1 MSSPFFSFYGRDFLA
16 ATAGWTAAERGHYLT
31 LLIVQWEQ
39 GSVPGDLER
48 LELVSP
54 GISKAWAVLE
64 DKFPAGA
71 DGRRQNLRLEH
82 ERARAAERSEKA
94 SRSAARR
101 WKDGQDGQDAGNA
114 AMPTHMRSHMPTHMP
129 TQCEGICSDDASITK
144 TNAITISKED
154 IAHAAHA
161 SGPTGRKRR
170 SNPPADGISWTSS
183 GGWQGITDEHR
194 QAWRAAY
201 PAADVTVELAKAH
214 EWLVTHPAKAKKS
227 RWRAFIAGWLTRC
240 QDRGGTHREPGR
252 QAAPPPPRAWR
263 DQYRPAPYRSPK
275 ALAGITPATQEV
287 PNE

>member
-1 MSSPFFSFYGRDFLA
+1 MSLPFFNLYGRDFLA
-16 ATAGWTAAERGHYLT
+16 ATAGWTAAERGHYLM

-39 GSVPGDLER
+39 GSIPGDLER

-54 GISKAWAVLE
+54 GISQAWAVLE
-64 DKFPAGA
+64 DKFPAGP
-71 DGRRQNLRLEH
+71 DGRRQNVRLEY

-94 SRSAARR
+94 SRSASRR
-101 WKDGQDGQDAGNA
+101 WKDGQDGKPDDANA
-114 AMPTHMRSHMPTHMP
+114 MRTHMPTHMP
-129 TQCEGICSDDASITK
+129 TQCEGICSGDA
-144 TNAITISKED
+144 AITITNTSNTED

-201 PAADVTVELAKAH
+201 PAADLTVELAKAH

-252 QAAPPPPRAWR
+252 PAAPPPPRAWR

-275 ALAGITPATQEV
+275 ALAGITPVTQEV